1 MNLEALA
8 SELDTFTT
16 ETFEVKDY
24 VDYGLWLDQL
34 VFVLV
39 LLLLDLHVVLHL
51 DVVLCNRLG
60 RARKFPYK

>member
-24 VDYGLWLDQL
+24 VDYADMAFGST
-34 VFVLV
+34 
-39 LLLLDLHVVLHL
+39 
-51 DVVLCNRLG
+51 CSSS
-60 RARKFPYK
+60 